1 MGAAIAL
8 GHSPTIAQQLPS
20 QGQHAPRPTNPTY
33 LPPTVFSETNDGISF
48 ALVPHMEAYHINRQ
62 AVVALWFRMSKPEV
76 RGFAA
81 RTGLILSV
89 LDPHGVALQV
99 SQPMSERSEIW
110 VQNRTVAIMNGDAF
124 DVDLTDLYMLSV
136 PGKYTVTATIVLFQ
150 NGVKL
155 TAPPI
160 SISVQ
165 N

>member
-1 MGAAIAL
+1 
-8 GHSPTIAQQLPS
+8 
-20 QGQHAPRPTNPTY
+20 
-33 LPPTVFSETNDGISF
+33 
-48 ALVPHMEAYHINRQ
+48 MEAYHINRQ

-124 DVDLTDLYMLSV
+124 DVDLTDLYMLSALSEWREV
-136 PGKYTVTATIVLFQ
+136 DCAAHQHFSSKLSARLPGPPTLSSVT
-150 NGVKL
+150 
-155 TAPPI
+155 
-160 SISVQ
+160 
-165 N
+165 